1 MHCALWAQMRDIG
14 YERQVNIDNC
24 PGVVEQQK
32 TREPDMVWDLGDVR
46 NMEYETDRFDVVF
59 DKGLLDNLQCYLEAE
74 EVCTAGL
81 KDMHRV
87 LKPGGKFLLLSCHA
101 PDELATLLKNSGCE
115 WVTQVCPKLSNI
127 SQDFPTFSVDAEF

>member
-127 SQDFPTFSVDAEF
+127 S